1 MRGKAI
7 WVLSFFSFLSALNAI
22 TAIVLAIDL
31 GIEATFQPYLV
42 GSFTGGI
49 QVFVYLVASI
59 IATLVFLGGTAS
71 KIVSELSDE
80 YLLTQLLAK
89 TNDLENNQNT
99 QQSLL
104 ESLKARVF
112 LVDESLDATKK
123 EMARK
128 FVEQEK
134 EIKQV
139 QIALVNTLESKL
151 ADLELGIA
159 NQLQDGAK
167 SQGDSLK
174 QFQSGLSN
182 KLDRKLEDVNETM
195 SKQLASIDGN
205 MQKYAQRVGRSTK
218 AVLKQKE
225 EIEEIKAKLAQL
237 EDEVAKPKPQLTSR
251 SLVEEVR
258 GIGRNT
264 GDELRG
270 MGITS
275 VGELILADAKV
286 VAEKT
291 SISEKMA
298 EKLQGRGQLALI
310 PGVTERDMILL
321 EEVDV
326 CNRGELANQDAI
338 ELGRKISSVFK
349 GLVKDGKMTE
359 DERPTIEEIT
369 SWIKSA
375 KT

>member
-174 QFQSGLSN
+174 QFQSGLSS

>member
-139 QIALVNTLESKL
+139 QTALVNTLESKL

-174 QFQSGLSN
+174 QFQSGLSS